1 MLYFLKV
8 IYQSA
13 LKVYLSKF
21 HKVESDISTL
31 ENNMGFLA
39 KSKNADLIKEDIK
52 KKIAA
57 GKEELKQLENK
68 IKMID
73 KYLNIKE

>member
-1 MLYFLKV
+1 
-8 IYQSA
+8 
-13 LKVYLSKF
+13 
-21 HKVESDISTL
+21 
-31 ENNMGFLA
+31 MGFLA

-73 KYLNIKE
+73 KNF